1 MERKPVCIIERTA
14 VAGTHHI
21 ARIRMLA
28 ECLKVG
34 EALLLK
40 RDARNPYDAYSVEV
54 LDRGKRHLG
63 YLSCEY
69 NEIVSRLLDGGRRV
83 FGIVQGV
90 ADVDGWTKIEMAV
103 MLND

>member
-1 MERKPVCIIERTA
+1 MERKPVCIIEKTA

-34 EALLLK
+34 EPLLLK

>member
-28 ECLKVG
+28 ECLKIG
-34 EALLLK
+34 EPLLLK
-40 RDARNPYDAYSVEV
+40 RDARNPYDAHSVEV

-69 NEIVSRLLDGGRRV
+69 NEIVSRLIDGGRKV
-83 FGIVQGV
+83 VGLVNCVSEVG
-90 ADVDGWTKIEMAV
+90 GWVKIDMAV

>member
-28 ECLKVG
+28 ECLKIG
-34 EALLLK
+34 EPLLLK
-40 RDARNPYDAYSVEV
+40 RDARNPYDAHSVEV

-69 NEIVSRLLDGGRRV
+69 NEIVSRLLDGGRKV
-83 FGIVQGV
+83 IGV
-90 ADVDGWTKIEMAV
+90 VRNVSDVDGWTKIEMAV